1 MAGATDGDG
10 ELRRENSL
18 RDPDGSQGQRTDL
31 WQQTLQA
38 AVAAT
43 SQQDQNKKR
52 QQQRKP
58 VRPSQTVERPERSL
72 LCLTLKN
79 PVRKLCIS
87 IVEWRPFEW
96 FILIM
101 IFANCVALATQT
113 PFPMA
118 DSNQVNAAL
127 EQIEYLFI
135 IVFTFECILKI
146 IALGFLFHP
155 GAYLR
160 NAWNSLDFVIVVI
173 GLVSTVLSRMNI
185 QGFDVKALRAF
196 RVLRPLRLV
205 SGVPSLQVV
214 LNAILR
220 AMVPLLHIAL
230 LVMFVIIIYAI
241 IGLELFC
248 GKLHSTCVDANTG
261 QLAQVTPTPCGSQ
274 GSAYHCE
281 PPPSVASLGIQW
293 VCSSN
298 TTWHGPNNGITNFD
312 NFGLAML
319 TVFQCV
325 SLEGWTDVMYWVN
338 DSIGREWPWIYFVT
352 LVILGSFFVLNLVLG
367 VLSGEFSKEREKARA
382 RGLFQKFREKQQLEE
397 DLKGYLDWITQA
409 EDIEPVNE
417 EEEDNGGLTPGKNAK
432 GLREGGGRWGP
443 NGASS
448 ALYLDERSLDECFAK
463 WRYRSSGTT
472 IFLPAGLSSAIRQ
485 SMDGSAD

>member
-1 MAGATDGDG
+1 MSSGD
-10 ELRRENSL
+10 EEEPP
-18 RDPDGSQGQRTDL
+18 PDQDRPDL

-43 SQQDQNKKR
+43 SSQDATKKR
-52 QQQRKP
+52 PQQRKP
-58 VRPSQTVERPERSL
+58 LRQTNVVERPFEYLIL
-72 LCLTLKN
+72 L
-79 PVRKLCIS
+79 
-87 IVEWRPFEW
+87 
-96 FILIM
+96 M
-101 IFANCVALATQT
+101 ICANCIALAVYQ
-113 PFPMA
+113 PYPA
-118 DSNQVNAAL
+118 QDSDSKNTIL

-135 IVFTFECILKI
+135 VVFTIECVLKVV
-146 IALGFLFHP
+146 ALGFLFHP

-160 NAWNSLDFVIVVI
+160 NAWNILDFIIVVI
-173 GLVSTVLSRMNI
+173 GLVSTILSRMNI

-220 AMVPLLHIAL
+220 AMIPLLHIAL
-230 LVMFVIIIYAI
+230 LVLFVILIYAI

-248 GKLHSTCVDANTG
+248 GKLHSTCVDPATG
-261 QLAQVTPTPCGSQ
+261 QLAQKDPTPCGTV
-274 GSAYHCE
+274 GSAFQCV
-281 PPPSVASLGIQW
+281 PSDALSSMGVQW
-293 VCSSN
+293 ECSSN
-298 TTWHGPNNGITNFD
+298 TTWPGPNNGITNFD

-338 DSIGREWPWIYFVT
+338 DAVGREWPWIYFVT

-397 DLKGYLDWITQA
+397 DLKGPWRFQTDGYRHKSDR
-409 EDIEPVNE
+409 
-417 EEEDNGGLTPGKNAK
+417 
-432 GLREGGGRWGP
+432 RELPKDSPSDLSPESAMASPECPRHVLQSSL
-443 NGASS
+443 GA
-448 ALYLDERSLDECFAK
+448 
-463 WRYRSSGTT
+463 
-472 IFLPAGLSSAIRQ
+472 
-485 SMDGSAD
+485 